1 MHCVIDPPSIG
12 LINGFAAFGI
22 NYPTVEPT
30 FSFAPFQYHLLRL
43 LNCRR
48 TCEARPTFAGTW
60 YSRCRALVLVRKG
73 GCTSSAAT
81 VCTNCYSVPYRFGL
95 AQPPCGCTGSAIRR
109 KRDGAPSF
117 YSFTTGASRSG
128 HPTAT
133 WNWRAALNTLTAY
146 RILPLRTT
154 ALCLYQCWARQS
166 HHRQYCIKN

>member
-30 FSFAPFQYHLLRL
+30 FSFTPFQYHLLRL

-109 KRDGAPSF
+109 KRDGTPSF
-117 YSFTTGASRSG
+117 YPFTTGASRSG